1 MSIYGSE
8 TALDLYNKAEQV
20 CFEIIW
26 REIGKI
32 SFGGNYETIK
42 DGETALFWQSLAGN
56 MKILKMAIG
65 GKFEIRK
72 LWKFSIG
79 NLEF

>member
-26 REIGKI
+26 REKGKI

-42 DGETALFWQSLAGN
+42 DGETALF
-56 MKILKMAIG
+56 
-65 GKFEIRK
+65 
-72 LWKFSIG
+72 
-79 NLEF
+79 